1 MQEILAKLRSLGR
14 PENVAGMARYGIT
27 GRAVLGVSVEPLR
40 ELARE
45 LEPNHT
51 LAQQLWSTGIHE
63 ARLLAAFIDE
73 PDKVTL
79 GQMDRWA
86 RDFDN
91 WAVCD
96 GVCLHLFGRTP
107 HAWGRARAWA
117 GRREEFV
124 RRAAFALM
132 AVLAIHDK
140 AAPDASFLGLL
151 PAIEAAAADERNGV
165 KKAVNWALRQ
175 IGKRNAA
182 LNKAAIGA
190 AERIRAQ
197 GTPAA
202 RWIASDALRELR
214 GAAVARRLRER
225 GSRRLP
231 ARSAARRASVRRR

>member
-1 MQEILAKLRSLGR
+1 MQDVLARLRKLGR

-27 GRAVLGVSVEPLR
+27 AKAALGVPVAPLR
-40 ELARE
+40 ALARE
-45 LEPNHT
+45 LGRNHT

-63 ARLLAAFIDE
+63 ARILAALVDE
-73 PDKVTL
+73 PDKVTP

-91 WAVCD
+91 WALCD

-107 HAWGRARAWA
+107 HAWGKLRFWA

-132 AVLAIHDK
+132 AVLAVHAKD
-140 AAPDASFLGLL
+140 APDDAFLALL
-151 PAIEAAAADERNGV
+151 PLIERASADERNGV

-175 IGKRNAA
+175 IGKRNLALNRAA
-182 LNKAAIGA
+182 LRA

-214 GAAVARRLRER
+214 GTAVQQRLRER
-225 GSRRLP
+225 RL
-231 ARSAARRASVRRR
+231 RRRAR